1 MWVGGNVRRHRY
13 RITISGALGEIGCEA
28 FGDFRIE
35 AKGKDTALVGDL
47 DQAALYG
54 ALNRVLI
61 FGFELL
67 ELTRLPDPVAVA

>member
-1 MWVGGNVRRHRY
+1 MGRRGCAHAPLPDYDLR
-13 RITISGALGEIGCEA
+13 ALGEIGGEA

-35 AKGKDTALVGDL
+35 AKGTDTALVGDL

-54 ALNRVLI
+54 ALNRILM